1 MLKLILIT
9 LIVLIPTSSC
19 YANLS
24 LASNEAPLVEHLSLA
39 SNEAPQTLVE
49 QPKPQTTQVRPDAT
63 IKHPTAIKHPTT
75 TKHPTISRPMRVQ
88 QWEQNLRTQGS
99 YEPSHEHCF

>member
-1 MLKLILIT
+1 MRKLIVIT
-9 LIVLIPTSSC
+9 LIALIPTSSC
-19 YANLS
+19 YAN
-24 LASNEAPLVEHLSLA
+24 LSLA

-75 TKHPTISRPMRVQ
+75 TKHPTISRPMRVR

-99 YEPSHEHCF
+99 YEPSHKHCF